1 MKQFAAEGMTM
12 VVVTHEMGF
21 AAHAADRV
29 AFLEKGRL
37 VACLPP
43 AEIFS
48 DVPADPRIRS
58 FLQTYRERN
67 VV

>member
-1 MKQFAAEGMTM
+1 MAAEGMTM

-21 AAHAADRV
+21 AAHVADRV
-29 AFLEKGRL
+29 AFLDQGRL

-43 AEIFS
+43 AEIFGRDPS
-48 DVPADPRIRS
+48 DPRIHS